1 MCSPDVGFWGALVSS
16 SSFPQVPQRLE
27 TFLSLLIGLGRFI
40 LGDWSAQIVVMF
52 SDLLLPLLVL
62 TISLFQIFLMCSHFL
77 MVNTLNNLTV
87 FLNRQNLFKVNSI
100 VWDKMLVILHLLK

>member
-1 MCSPDVGFWGALVSS
+1 M
-16 SSFPQVPQRLE
+16 
-27 TFLSLLIGLGRFI
+27 FLSLLIGLGRFI

-62 TISLFQIFLMCSHFL
+62 TISLFQTFLMCSHFL

-100 VWDKMLVILHLLK
+100 VWNKMLVILHLLK